1 MTVMKWMSCIV
12 PILEFVG
19 RAQGQA
25 IVQIQVQPQLV
36 GRSIRDSQ
44 VTTVF
49 LAPRYVTAIRMPEPI
64 NSVVV
69 GDPSS
74 FSAEHSD
81 REPNLVFVKPITP
94 KAAQTNL
101 LISSTRGLQTSLL
114 LVSHG
119 ELKEEGQ
126 PAVDFLMRYKPAGQF
141 LIQPA
146 DSPSAAIPQ
155 TVTVGST
162 VRVPFGAALP
172 GPVAPASLT
181 NYGVSKEQPAR
192 QLRAATNSTT
202 VVRTALDDL
211 LDRQRLA
218 PLPALYGQKP
228 GISPPGKELVKT
240 GVSEVIDQGSAV
252 VILFSA
258 VNVQDHAVELMPPQI
273 QLGGMKK
280 SGTIIRKSR
289 WSTSE
294 QLPVTDF
301 RMSRRRLGPGE
312 RADGVVVFQRPSFKQ
327 STETLFLQMA
337 ESGAVDREP
346 SAINRL
352 IVAEEGVPVERRYSF
367 PVGIFTREVKAPR
380 SSSDLGKGQRRERD
394 PHGHDT
400 GYLTFPRP
408 GQPRSRLGRGERGY
422 HSAPVPDL

>member
-1 MTVMKWMSCIV
+1 MTVMKWVSCIV

-19 RAQGQA
+19 RVHGQA
-25 IVQIQVQPQLV
+25 IVQIQVQPQIV
-36 GRSIRDSQ
+36 GQSIRDGH

-94 KAAQTNL
+94 KVAQTNL

-114 LVSHG
+114 LVSRG
-119 ELKEEGQ
+119 ELKAEGQ
-126 PAVDFLMRYKPAGQF
+126 PTVGFLMRYKPAGQF

-155 TVTVGST
+155 TVTVGDT
-162 VRVPFGAALP
+162 PRVPFGAALP

-181 NYGVSKEQPAR
+181 NYGVSKEQSAT
-192 QLRAATNSTT
+192 QLRVAANSTP

-218 PLPALYGQKP
+218 PLPALYGQRP

-252 VILFSA
+252 VVLFAA

-280 SGTIIRKSR
+280 AGMIIRKSR

-337 ESGAVDREP
+337 ESGAVDRP
-346 SAINRL
+346 ALAPIGFGIS
-352 IVAEEGVPVERRYSF
+352 SF
-367 PVGIFTREVKAPR
+367 REVTYGAR
-380 SSSDLGKGQRRERD
+380 
-394 PHGHDT
+394 
-400 GYLTFPRP
+400 
-408 GQPRSRLGRGERGY
+408 
-422 HSAPVPDL
+422 